1 MMKNLIQ
8 EKFDYE
14 EEIKELKESNQDFIT
29 KQAENFENLIA
40 QMDKH
45 KQAVDEELKDSNE
58 KLNEREATITQ
69 LND

>member
-29 KQAENFENLIA
+29 KQAENF
-40 QMDKH
+40 
-45 KQAVDEELKDSNE
+45 
-58 KLNEREATITQ
+58 
-69 LND
+69 